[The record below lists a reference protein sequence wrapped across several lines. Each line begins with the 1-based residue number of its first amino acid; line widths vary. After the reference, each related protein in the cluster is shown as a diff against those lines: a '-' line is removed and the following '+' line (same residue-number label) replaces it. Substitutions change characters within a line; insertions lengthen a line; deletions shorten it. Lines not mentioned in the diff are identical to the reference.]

1 MKEFNS
7 MNKKAE
13 NEKVEKD
20 KPELKAAVI
29 SVKKEELIE
38 DPFDFGGLPRD
49 VPFKRNLGCGG

>member
-1 MKEFNS
+1 